1 MIQARVI
8 IEIMGSPKE
17 HVEKAMET
25 VVDKF
30 KKEDNVKVI
39 KEDISKIAEV
49 KQFWSTFVEFEI
61 EIENIARLFDICFD
75 YMPSSIE
82 ILEPEKVDLESEYTT
97 DLLNDLL
104 AKLHR
109 YDMLVKNL
117 NAQNFVLKKKLN
129 IK

>member
-1 MIQARVI
+1 
-8 IEIMGSPKE
+8 MGSPKE
-17 HVEKAMET
+17 HVEKAIKT
-25 VVDKF
+25 VVEKL
-30 KKEDNVKVI
+30 KKEDNVKLT
-39 KEDISKIAEV
+39 KEDISKTAKIKE
-49 KQFWSTFVEFEI
+49 FWSTFAEVEI

-75 YMPSSIE
+75 YMPSSVE
-82 ILEPEKVDLESEYTT
+82 ILEPEKIDLKSEYIT